1 MISKKTD
8 IFIYKK
14 ADPFEVFPYTRDEK
28 GKITEIYC
36 NYGRIKGSFF
46 NDPVTIIEPTGRVLE
61 ESPESPS
68 NNILPYEE
76 GKFLVIT
83 IDLFFEKYKD
93 GSIKANLFGV
103 GDSKINWKE
112 KNEITPASFSLE
124 EVEIKSKPINPIFL
138 FLEARN
144 ADFCFPVVY
153 EVDLVLYA
161 EEIQY
166 FKGNIDYTID
176 VFDIGDIREI
186 NLEGTIGR
194 CDDPLEYLRELGFI
208 IKDPKYYYHVNFF
221 ST

>member
-36 NYGRIKGSFF
+36 NYGRINRSLF
-46 NDPVTIIEPTGRVLE
+46 NDAFTIIEPTGRVLQ

-103 GDSKINWKE
+103 GNSKINWKE
-112 KNEITPASFSLE
+112 KNEIIPASFSLK
-124 EVEIKSKPINPIFL
+124 EIKKAKPVDPYFIFL
-138 FLEARN
+138 PAMEG
-144 ADFCFPVVY
+144 FCFPVVH

-186 NLEGTIGR
+186 NLEDTIGR
-194 CDDPLEYLRELGFI
+194 CEDPLEYLRELGFI
-208 IKDPKYYYHVNFF
+208 IKDPEYYYHVNFF

>member
-8 IFIYKK
+8 TFIYKK

-36 NYGRIKGSFF
+36 NYGRINGSFF
-46 NDPVTIIEPTGRVLE
+46 NDPVTIIEPTGRVLQ

-83 IDLFFEKYKD
+83 IDLFFEKYKN

-103 GDSKINWKE
+103 GNSKINWKE
-112 KNEITPASFSLE
+112 KNEIIPASFSLK
-124 EVEIKSKPINPIFL
+124 EIKKAKPVDPYFIFL
-138 FLEARN
+138 PVMEG
-144 ADFCFPVVY
+144 FCFPVVH

-176 VFDIGDIREI
+176 IFDIGDIEGI
-186 NLEGTIGR
+186 NEGYPTDG
-194 CDDPLEYLRELGFI
+194 CEDPFEEFGSF

>member
-36 NYGRIKGSFF
+36 NYGRINGSFF
-46 NDPVTIIEPTGRVLE
+46 NDAFTLIEPTGRVLQ

-103 GDSKINWKE
+103 GNSKINWKE
-112 KNEITPASFSLE
+112 KNEIIPASFSLK
-124 EVEIKSKPINPIFL
+124 EIKKAKPVDPIVL
-138 FLEARN
+138 FLAT
-144 ADFCFPVVY
+144 DDLCFPVVH

-186 NLEGTIGR
+186 NLEDTIGR
-194 CDDPLEYLRELGFI
+194 CEDPLEYLRELGFI
-208 IKDPKYYYHVNFF
+208 IKDPEYYYHVNFF